1 MQFLKVVSGRVGW
14 FQLDEISPLNTL
26 NNAKMKMRVIQLILS
41 ILGCGAGAC
50 AMPRG
55 LRSILYRGRAQAS
68 ALRVDWK
75 KLMAISA
82 MSGLALAGCF
92 REGSQSKSSIAS
104 ASRPNIVIILADDF
118 GMGDIQAHFPEN
130 KIPTPYL
137 DRFSA
142 ESMRFTNAHSGSA
155 VCTPTRYG
163 LLTGRYAW
171 RTRLQEWV
179 LACYEPPLIDENR
192 LTLPGFLKNEGYNT
206 ACIGKW
212 HLGWNWAGPQASSME
227 EVSNILRTHEWD
239 YEKPILDGPTTRG
252 FDYYFGTHVPN
263 FPPFTFIEND
273 RVVEQP
279 TDRFEYIEN
288 DGRSLPRIFDG
299 APIAP
304 GWKFDQILPEITK
317 RAVSYIH
324 DQASKREPF
333 FLYFPMTSPHTPI
346 VPSAEFKGKS
356 GISPVADF
364 IMQTD
369 WSAGQVIQALEDA
382 GVAEDTL
389 VIFTS
394 DNGHLPTDW
403 DLLVAAGHFASGPF
417 RGRKADIWE
426 GGHRVPFMVRLP
438 GRIEVAAKNDD
449 ILSLNDVF
457 ATCAELLGKN
467 LPFDSAEDSISFL
480 DTILGKSETPHRD
493 HVVSHSVG
501 GEFAYMEGPWK
512 VVYKNE
518 SANRNESRGKAR
530 VVELYQLE
538 DDVAEA
544 TNLVE
549 EKPEIAKMLSNK
561 LRSVVA
567 RGTSREGPDQSNDAE
582 VVVDV
587 VQELRWAPALV
598 GVE

>member
-1 MQFLKVVSGRVGW
+1 MCFADVFVFSS
-14 FQLDEISPLNTL
+14 FQVPSSFCSMFRNT
-26 NNAKMKMRVIQLILS
+26 IILCA
-41 ILGCGAGAC
+41 IACMLLLGCSSAD
-50 AMPRG
+50 
-55 LRSILYRGRAQAS
+55 SDKNAS
-68 ALRVDWK
+68 L
-75 KLMAISA
+75 
-82 MSGLALAGCF
+82 
-92 REGSQSKSSIAS
+92 
-104 ASRPNIVIILADDF
+104 PNIVIILADDF

-137 DRFSA
+137 DRFSE
-142 ESMRFTNAHSGSA
+142 ESMRFTNAHSASA

-179 LACYEPPLIDENR
+179 LACYEPPLIDEER
-192 LTLPGFLKNEGYNT
+192 LTLPGFLKDEGYNT

-212 HLGWNWAGPQASSME
+212 HLGWNWQGPQASTME
-227 EVSNILRTHEWD
+227 EETNSLRTREWD

-252 FDYYFGTHVPN
+252 FDYYFGTYVPN

-279 TDRFEYIEN
+279 TESFEYVAN
-288 DGRSLPRIFDG
+288 DGRSLPKIFDES
-299 APIAP
+299 PIAP
-304 GWKFDQILPEITK
+304 SWDFSEILPGITK
-317 RAVSYIH
+317 RAVDYIH
-324 DQASKREPF
+324 DQASNSEPF

-346 VPSAEFKGKS
+346 VPTAEFKGKS

-382 GVAEDTL
+382 GAADDTL

-394 DNGHLPTDW
+394 DNGHLPTEW
-403 DLLVAAGHFASGPF
+403 NVLIEAGHFPSGPY

-426 GGHRVPFMVRLP
+426 GGHRVPFLVRWP
-438 GRIEVAAKNDD
+438 GNIEAGSKSED

-457 ATCAELLGKN
+457 ATCADVLDKD

-480 DTILGKSETPHRD
+480 NTILGKNDIPHRD

-501 GEFAYMEGPWK
+501 GEFAYTEGPWK
-512 VVYKNE
+512 IVYKNQ

-530 VVELYQLE
+530 IVELYQLE
-538 DDVAEA
+538 NDVSES
-544 TNLVE
+544 TNLIDE
-549 EKPEIAKMLSNK
+549 NPEIAKKLGDK

-567 RGTSREGPDQSNDAE
+567 RGTSREGPDQSNDTE
-582 VVVDV
+582 VVIDV
-587 VQELRWAPALV
+587 TQKLRWAPALASD
-598 GVE
+598 ESN